1 MYGDI
6 VSVGGVMTLCVVTVV
21 TLCVCR
27 GSHDTVCVVTL
38 CL

>member
-6 VSVGGVMTLCVVTVV
+6 VSVGGVMTLCVA

-27 GSHDTVCVVTL
+27 GSHETVCMVTL